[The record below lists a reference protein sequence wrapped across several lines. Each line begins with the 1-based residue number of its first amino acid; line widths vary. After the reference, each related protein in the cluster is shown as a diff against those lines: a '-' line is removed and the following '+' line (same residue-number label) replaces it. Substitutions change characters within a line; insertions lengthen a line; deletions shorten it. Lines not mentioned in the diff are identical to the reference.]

1 MQTYSSSNLYLNLMT
16 SSASEVAKIPITTR
30 LCFIAV
36 NAVSCIDNQC
46 LSGFVHYTQWS
57 VWTGTPGCIF
67 CDQCIKTTWYLQ
79 AYECELVLAERRW
92 NSIYS
97 ALQTI
102 FSKNLQ
108 TTTHIDNFTASNA
121 IRTLVIISVETTKY
135 EQFRRHCGGIIIIII
150 TRSPAVAVTAKRYKK

>member
-1 MQTYSSSNLYLNLMT
+1 MLFDVSIQSMQTYSSSNLYLNLMT

-36 NAVSCIDNQC
+36 NAVSCIDHQC
-46 LSGFVHYTQWS
+46 LSGFVNYTQWS
-57 VWTGTPGCIF
+57 VRHSGVWTGTPGCIF

-108 TTTHIDNFTASNA
+108 TTTHIHCVQKKTPTHMFFH
-121 IRTLVIISVETTKY
+121 ISINY
-135 EQFRRHCGGIIIIII
+135 LWI
-150 TRSPAVAVTAKRYKK
+150 